1 MNDGF
6 TQTGFGPVELDVI
19 SLDRP
24 AVSPAVLHALA
35 KQVDAGVV
43 QLLDLVVVARSED
56 GGTIETVEIDPSE
69 FGLANLEPL
78 APGLAAD
85 EDVLALAAQLPP
97 GGAAAVVALE
107 LVWARELAAQ
117 LAADNSFVVATER
130 IPAPVVNAIVEL
142 ASDL

>member
-1 MNDGF
+1 MTDGF
-6 TQTGFGPVELDVI
+6 SQTGFGPVELDVI

-24 AVSPAVLHALA
+24 TVSPALLHALA

-43 QLLDLVVVARSED
+43 QLLDLMVVARSED
-56 GGTIETVEIDPSE
+56 GETIETVEIDPSE
-69 FGLANLEPL
+69 FGLGNLEPL

-85 EDVLALAAQLPP
+85 EDVLALASQLPP

-142 ASDL
+142 TADL